1 MINGRCS
8 RSLPYQGEVW
18 SPADNKLFK
27 WKRKHGRKG
36 KLPDH
41 PEYFHD
47 NPEEELD
54 GHACHL
60 EEKEEIRS
68 RKKLFADNWVAPLRG
83 WFVGRT
89 IVVALH
95 LCVLPTVQEE
105 KLQNSGNNNI
115 ADFLKEQRFCY
126 GGGEEEHGKQNFE
139 AAVGTF
145 GHKQHGGC
153 PEQGWVSFLIYGKY
167 LTNVGK

>member
-8 RSLPYQGEVW
+8 QSLPDQGEVW
-18 SPADNKLFK
+18 SPADNKLFN
-27 WKRKHGRKG
+27 WKRKPGRKG
-36 KLPDH
+36 KLAEH
-41 PEYFHD
+41 LEYFHD

-105 KLQNSGNNNI
+105 KLQNSGNNKI
-115 ADFLKEQRFCY
+115 ADF
-126 GGGEEEHGKQNFE
+126 
-139 AAVGTF
+139 
-145 GHKQHGGC
+145 
-153 PEQGWVSFLIYGKY
+153 
-167 LTNVGK
+167 